1 MGVFPKLAVCGW
13 LVLALAFT
21 VGPLAGEPG
30 RTAQAQQDPTLPGK
44 ASTRPQ
50 KHEVDHA
57 EVERLFHEY
66 ERLTRG
72 LEPKRVQSIPIRPMA
87 QALEAGPAP
96 GESNKNEGRRL
107 DRLKFD
113 RKYCE
118 HERFR
123 LEQKPTRPIP
133 IVCVVPEGSWFLPDG
148 SWFIRCAPYPRGD
161 FWTPGELQRL
171 YGR

>member
-1 MGVFPKLAVCGW
+1 MGDFPKRAVYGR
-13 LVLALAFT
+13 LVLALAFAM
-21 VGPLAGEPG
+21 GPLTGGPG
-30 RTAQAQQDPTLPGK
+30 RTAQAQQDLTLPGK

-50 KHEVDHA
+50 KHEFDRA

-96 GESNKNEGRRL
+96 SESNKNEGRRL

-118 HERFR
+118 YERFR

-148 SWFIRCAPYPRGD
+148 SWAIRRAPHPRGD

-171 YGR
+171 YRQ